1 MYLHYIWG
9 NGTVPTQ
16 ARFFIFILFIPVVP
30 SGNNPLTIGLCDFLG
45 QPL

>member
-1 MYLHYIWG
+1 MGQFQHK
-9 NGTVPTQ
+9 
-16 ARFFIFILFIPVVP
+16 ARFFTFILLVPVAP